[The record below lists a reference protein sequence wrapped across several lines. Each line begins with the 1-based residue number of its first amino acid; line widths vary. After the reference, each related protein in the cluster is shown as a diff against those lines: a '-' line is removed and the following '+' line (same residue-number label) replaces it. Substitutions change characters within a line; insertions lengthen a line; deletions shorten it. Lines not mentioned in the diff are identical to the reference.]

1 MLDFSFTDEQELLR
15 KTLRDFSLKHL
26 LSNYGYWDR
35 HEEYPYEPIR
45 KILEIVNP
53 YGSDWREAAM
63 KKDLII
69 PGIIAEEVARGDF
82 NCVLP
87 SLGPFT
93 MNLFLAEAS
102 EELKQMWFPG
112 LITGEKVIGLCLTE
126 PEAGSDLGSLR
137 TTARRDGDEYI
148 LNGEKN
154 SVSFLNAD
162 VFYVFARTAAG
173 STGPRGI
180 SAFLVPRETEGLDF
194 SPYHDLGCRAVP
206 RGQLFMNDARVPA
219 SCMVGTEGEAFKMIL
234 KYLDVNRAFIGL
246 MCIGAAQQTLDET
259 IEYVKEKHAFGLPI
273 GRFQGVAFPI
283 AEAATRLELGRLLCY
298 KILWKKQNDQPCTLE
313 GAMAK
318 WWVPKTCVEV
328 IHECL
333 LLHGHYGYTN
343 EFPIEQRLRDVIGW
357 QIGDG
362 TPQIQKLIISRLLLG
377 RDFAPVT

>member
-1 MLDFSFTDEQELLR
+1 MLDFSFTEEQELFR
-15 KTLRDFSLKHL
+15 KTLRDFSLKEL
-26 LSNYGYWDR
+26 LPNYGYWDK
-35 HEEYPYEPIR
+35 HEEYPYEPIK

-53 YGSDWREAAM
+53 YGSDWREAA
-63 KKDLII
+63 KSNDLII
-69 PGIIAEEVARGDF
+69 AGIVAEEVARGDF

-93 MNLFLAEAS
+93 MGHFLAEAS
-102 EELKQMWFPG
+102 DELKEMWFPG
-112 LITGEKVIGLCLTE
+112 LIAGEKVIGLCLTE
-126 PEAGSDLGSLR
+126 PDAGSDLGSLR
-137 TTARRDGDEYI
+137 TTAVRDGDDYI

-162 VFYVFARTAAG
+162 VFYVFARTEKG
-173 STGPRGI
+173 SSGYRGI
-180 SAFLVPRETEGLDF
+180 SAFLMPRETEGLDF
-194 SPYHDLGCRAVP
+194 STFRDLGCRAVP

-219 SCMVGTEGEAFKMIL
+219 SCMVGEAGQAFKMIL

-246 MCIGAAQQTLDET
+246 MCIGAAAQTLDET
-259 IEYVKEKHAFGLPI
+259 IEYVKEKHAFGTPI

-283 AEAATRLELGRLLCY
+283 AEAATNLELGRLLCY
-298 KILWKKQNDQPCTLE
+298 KILWMKQNDMACAVE

-318 WWVPKTCVEV
+318 WWAPKKCVEI

-333 LLHGHYGYTN
+333 LLHGHYGYTD

-362 TPQIQKLIISRLLLG
+362 TAQIQKLIISRELLG
-377 RDFAPVT
+377 RDFTPVT

>member
-1 MLDFSFTDEQELLR
+1 MLDFSFTDEQDLLR
-15 KTLRDFSLKHL
+15 KTLREFSLKEL
-26 LSNYGYWDR
+26 LPRYGYWDKN
-35 HEEYPYEPIR
+35 EEYPYEPIR
-45 KILEIVNP
+45 EILRIVNP
-53 YGSDWREAAM
+53 YGSNWREAAST
-63 KKDLII
+63 KDLII
-69 PGIIAEEVARGDF
+69 PGIVAEEVARGDF

-93 MNLFLAEAS
+93 MELFLVEAS
-102 EELKQMWFPG
+102 DELKEMWFPG

-126 PEAGSDLGSLR
+126 PDAGSDLGSLR
-137 TTARRDGDEYI
+137 TTAVRDGDDYV
-148 LNGEKN
+148 LSGEKN

-162 VFYVFARTAAG
+162 VFYVFARTAPD

-180 SAFLVPRETEGLDF
+180 SAFLMPRETEGLDF

-219 SCMVGTEGEAFKMIL
+219 RYMVGREGEAFKMIM

-246 MCIGAAQQTLDET
+246 MCLGAAEQTLDET
-259 IEYVKEKHAFGLPI
+259 IEYVKQKHAFGVPI
-273 GRFQGVAFPI
+273 SRFQGVAFPI
-283 AEAATRLELGRLLCY
+283 AEAATRLELARLICY
-298 KILWKKQNDQPCTLE
+298 KILWKKQNGHPCTLE

-318 WWVPKTCVEV
+318 WWVPKTCVDV

-362 TPQIQKLIISRLLLG
+362 TAQIQKLIISRLLLG
-377 RDFAPVT
+377 RDFAPLT

>member
-15 KTLRDFSLKHL
+15 TTLREFSLKEL
-26 LSNYGYWDR
+26 LPKYGYWDK
-35 HEEYPYEPIR
+35 HEKYPYEPIK
-45 KILEIVNP
+45 KILEIANP
-53 YGSDWREAAM
+53 YGDDWRSAQ
-63 KKDLII
+63 KSKDVITA
-69 PGIIAEEVARGDF
+69 GIIAEEVARGDF

-87 SLGPFT
+87 SMGPFA
-93 MNLFLAEAS
+93 MSVFLLEAS
-102 EELKQMWFPG
+102 DELKETWLPG
-112 LITGEKVIGLCLTE
+112 LMTGDKVIGLCLTE
-126 PEAGSDLGSLR
+126 PDAGSDLGALR
-137 TTARRDGDEYI
+137 TTAVRDGDDYV

-162 VFYVFARTAAG
+162 VFYVFARTEKG
-173 STGPRGI
+173 STGYRGI

-206 RGQLFMNDARVPA
+206 RGQLFMSDARVPA
-219 SCMVGTEGEAFKMIL
+219 RCMVGREGEAFKMIM

-273 GRFQGVAFPI
+273 GRFQGVSFPI
-283 AEAATRLELGRLLCY
+283 AEAATKLELGRLLCY
-298 KILWKKQNDQPCTLE
+298 KILWMKQNDIQCTLE

-333 LLHGHYGYTN
+333 LLHGHYGYTD

-357 QIGDG
+357 EIGDG
-362 TPQIQKLIISRLLLG
+362 TAQIQKLIISRQLLG
-377 RDFAPVT
+377 RDFTPVT

>member
-1 MLDFSFTDEQELLR
+1 MLDFSFTDEQDLLR
-15 KTLRDFSLKHL
+15 KTLREFSLKEL
-26 LSNYGYWDR
+26 LPRYGYWDKK
-35 HEEYPYEPIR
+35 EEYPYEPIR
-45 KILEIVNP
+45 EILRIVNP
-53 YGSDWREAAM
+53 YGSNWREAAST
-63 KKDLII
+63 KDLII
-69 PGIIAEEVARGDF
+69 PGIVAEEVARGDF

-87 SLGPFT
+87 SLAPFT
-93 MNLFLAEAS
+93 MELFLVEAS
-102 EELKQMWFPG
+102 DELKEMWFPG

-126 PEAGSDLGSLR
+126 PDAGSDLGSLR
-137 TTARRDGDEYI
+137 TTAVRDGDDYV
-148 LNGEKN
+148 LSGEKN

-162 VFYVFARTAAG
+162 VFYVFARTAPD

-180 SAFLVPRETEGLDF
+180 SAFLMPRETEGLDF

-219 SCMVGTEGEAFKMIL
+219 RYMVGREGEAFKMIM

-246 MCIGAAQQTLDET
+246 MCLGAAEQTLDET
-259 IEYVKEKHAFGLPI
+259 IEYVKQKHAFGVPI
-273 GRFQGVAFPI
+273 SRFQGVAFPI
-283 AEAATRLELGRLLCY
+283 AEAATRLELARLICY
-298 KILWKKQNDQPCTLE
+298 KILWKKQNGHPCTLE

-362 TPQIQKLIISRLLLG
+362 TAQIQKLIISRLLLG
-377 RDFAPVT
+377 RDFAPLT

>member
-1 MLDFSFTDEQELLR
+1 MLDFSFTEEQELLR
-15 KTLRDFSLKHL
+15 KTLRNFSLKEL
-26 LSNYGYWDR
+26 LPNYGYWDE
-35 HEEYPYEPIR
+35 HEEYPYEPIK
-45 KILEIVNP
+45 KILKIVNP
-53 YGSDWREAAM
+53 YGRDWRQAAESE
-63 KKDLII
+63 DLII
-69 PGIIAEEVARGDF
+69 PGIVAEEVGRGDF

-93 MNLFLAEAS
+93 MGRFLTEAS
-102 EELKQMWFPG
+102 DELKDMWFPG
-112 LITGEKVIGLCLTE
+112 LMTGEKVIGLCLTE
-126 PEAGSDLGSLR
+126 PDAGSDLGSLR
-137 TTARRDGDEYI
+137 TTAVRDGDDYV

-162 VFYVFARTAAG
+162 VFYVFARTQEG
-173 STGPRGI
+173 STGYKGI

-194 SPYHDLGCRAVP
+194 SAFHDLGCRAVP

-219 SCMVGTEGEAFKMIL
+219 RYMVGREGEAFKMIL
-234 KYLDVNRAFIGL
+234 TYLDVNRAFIGL

-283 AEAATRLELGRLLCY
+283 AEAATQLELGRLLCY
-298 KILWKKQNDQPCTLE
+298 KILWMKQNDVACTLE

-362 TPQIQKLIISRLLLG
+362 TPQIQKLIISRQLLG
-377 RDFAPVT
+377 RDFTPVA